1 MFVDLLNDE
10 SRWVRISSYQELGKF
25 IATFAKP
32 HEAKAESFVVEES
45 EFNAMKFWKEDLP
58 EVDFDALLLGEEKP
72 PPSEEVK
79 NPTEEKEKDNSR

>member
-32 HEAKAESFVVEES
+32 NHSNDESFVVEEA
-45 EFNAMKFWKEDLP
+45 EFNSMKFWKEQLP
-58 EVDFDALLLGEEKP
+58 EVDFDALLLDDEP
-72 PPSEEVK
+72 PPAAQI
-79 NPTEEKEKDNSR
+79 EKAAEKDNSR